1 MTLIMLLQGSSVLCA
16 TDQLRPVI
24 QEVHREIIS
33 YRNQHNLK
41 NRKRDPPGETNL
53 VSKKGERTRD
63 LFSMI
68 RVLELP
74 HLNSL
79 E

>member
-33 YRNQHNLK
+33 YHNQRNLK
-41 NRKRDPPGETNL
+41 NRKRDPLEKQNL
-53 VSKKGERTRD
+53 VLKKGERTRD